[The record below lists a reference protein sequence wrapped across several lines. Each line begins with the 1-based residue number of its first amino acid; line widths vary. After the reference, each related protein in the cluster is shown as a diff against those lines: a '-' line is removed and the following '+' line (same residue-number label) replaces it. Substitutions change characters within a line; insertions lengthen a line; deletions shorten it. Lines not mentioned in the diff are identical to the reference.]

1 MFLRAFASNAGVRVT
16 FGARTGRASVL
27 YSYVRLV
34 LASPCC
40 LWLSNLLN
48 LRNISNRLLAGCLWL
63 PSIMDGINE
72 RSLSETDVNTTPPNN
87 YLSTRIKRKRDDDV
101 ANDFSIFKEEMKNMI
116 SSMLASYF
124 QEFKKNTDTLKEIQ
138 RTNRNIEDSVAFLAG
153 QYEEF
158 KNKIVSLEGQITE
171 DRKYIVLLESKI
183 EDLQRENR
191 KANLEIKNV
200 PKKTNETKGE
210 LVDMIIALAGNIEC
224 PMTKSDIKDIY
235 RVRGKQ
241 DRPQNTPIVVEMSST
256 ILKKDILKMSKA
268 FNIRRKETISARHL
282 GLRLQEDTSV
292 YITEQLTP
300 KAARLH
306 FLARDLKKSGLYKY
320 CWTDYGR
327 VYVKKDDNSRAILI
341 SNEAQIEHLSK
352 EK

>member
-1 MFLRAFASNAGVRVT
+1 
-16 FGARTGRASVL
+16 
-27 YSYVRLV
+27 
-34 LASPCC
+34 
-40 LWLSNLLN
+40 
-48 LRNISNRLLAGCLWL
+48 
-63 PSIMDGINE
+63 MDGVEE
-72 RSLSETDVNTTPPNN
+72 RSFSDTDITTPPNN
-87 YLSTRIKRKRDDDV
+87 YTKFVSGRTKRKRNDD
-101 ANDFSIFKEEMKNMI
+101 ATNDLSNFKEEIKSMI
-116 SSMLASYF
+116 SSMLASNL
-124 QEFKKNTDTLKEIQ
+124 QEIKKNTDTLKEIQ

-158 KNKIVSLEGQITE
+158 KNKIINLEGQITE

-191 KANLEIKNV
+191 KANFEIKNV
-200 PKKTNETKGE
+200 PKKPNETKDE
-210 LVDMIIALAGNIEC
+210 LIDMVVTLAGNIEY
-224 PMTKSDIKDIY
+224 PITKSDIKDIY
-235 RVRGKQ
+235 RVSGKK
-241 DRPQNTPIVVEMSST
+241 DRLQNTPIIVETSST
-256 ILKKDILKMSKA
+256 ILKKDVLKMCKA
-268 FNIRRKETISARHL
+268 FNIRRKQTISAKHL
-282 GLRLQEDTSV
+282 GLRFSEDTPV
-292 YITEQLTP
+292 YIAEQLTP